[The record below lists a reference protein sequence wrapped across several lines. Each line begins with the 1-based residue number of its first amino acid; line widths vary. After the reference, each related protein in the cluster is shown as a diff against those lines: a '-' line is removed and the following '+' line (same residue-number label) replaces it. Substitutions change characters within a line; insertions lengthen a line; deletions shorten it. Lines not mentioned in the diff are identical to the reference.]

1 MTRLTVLLWAMLL
14 CIQVE
19 AQTPLAAFQADAA
32 GYQLLIRPFLEKYC
46 TNCHSAEV
54 SEANLILERDL
65 TLNFLDSSTQAK
77 WGEVVN
83 VLNSHEMPPK
93 DEPQPDPSETAAV
106 VDWTTAQV
114 VAAQLH
120 RRDHHIVLR
129 RLNRAEYRN
138 VVRDLIGIDMDTK
151 HFPQDPPAGGFDNNG
166 GALTLSPMQMEL
178 YYDAALKILNKAL
191 VTGDQPESFIWRVE
205 PESGNSDSNRV
216 DFMGQRPI
224 VNGGQNA
231 VRDGCVVMHH
241 DNWDRKVNTRDF
253 RLKYPGTYQIRIHA
267 GGRVPDREQV
277 VASAEKFLRE
287 RRDRE
292 LKENPKAKRYIEE
305 TYENTLQHFRTD
317 RMYDYGPPR
326 IKVIRDLAGQPEVIA
341 ELDIDASHRDMK
353 DFVIETDFTTESAGI
368 TIEYAYAI
376 PRELENF
383 WFQTGDAFE
392 RPECWIDWMELSGPI
407 HETWPPASHRKIL
420 LDDSRHETNDRVH
433 AEKVLRRF
441 MALAYRRTVTPEE
454 VEEKLKLFD
463 AASEHSQSF
472 IEAIQVPLAS
482 VMVSPSFLFLVEST
496 PAGEPL
502 NDFELASR
510 LSFFLWS
517 SMPDPELLRLAQQQT
532 LRRPE
537 VLHAQVDRMLKDD
550 RVQAFVQNFAG
561 QWLGLRDVGSN
572 PPAADLF
579 RHYDRHLETSMVRES
594 EAFFKEILDH
604 NLDVMNFVDSNFV
617 VINERMARFYGID
630 GVRGDHFRRVSISP
644 ETPRGGV
651 MTQASILTT
660 TSNGTRTSPVKRGTW
675 ILKNVLGTDP
685 GLPVAN
691 AGEIAP
697 KVPGIDKA
705 TVRKRLE
712 IHRELPQCA
721 RCHDKIDPLGFA
733 LENFDASG
741 FFRKQEGFG
750 YQGRIERDDPVIDAS
765 SRLPDGTEIDGIHGL
780 QRELFKKEELFLTC
794 LTSKMMTYALGRE
807 LTLAD
812 RPEVQLGVRQLQASD
827 RSLRSLIYTIV
838 SSKTFTHR

>member
-1 MTRLTVLLWAMLL
+1 MSRLSALLWVMLS
-14 CIQVE
+14 IVQAD
-19 AQTPLAAFQADAA
+19 AQTPETTFEADAA
-32 GYQLLIRPFLEKYC
+32 GYRSRVRPFLEKYC
-46 TNCHSAEV
+46 SACHNAEV
-54 SEANLILERDL
+54 SEGNLVLDRDL
-65 TLNFLDSSTQAK
+65 TLNFLDPTAQAK

-93 DEPQPDPSETAAV
+93 DEPQPEPSETAAV
-106 VDWTTAQV
+106 VDWTTTQV

-138 VVRDLIGIDMDTK
+138 VIRDLVGIEVDAK
-151 HFPQDPPAGGFDNNG
+151 HFPQDPTAGGFDNNG
-166 GALTLSPMQMEL
+166 GALNLSPMQMEL
-178 YYDAALKILNKAL
+178 YYDEALKILNKAL
-191 VTGDQPESFIWRVE
+191 VTGDQPESFVWRIE
-205 PESGNSDSNRV
+205 PDSGNSDANRV
-216 DFMGQRPI
+216 DFQGQRPI

-231 VRDGCVVMHH
+231 VRDGCVVLHH

-253 RLKYPGTYQIRIHA
+253 RLKHPGKYQIRIRA

-292 LKENPKAKRYIEE
+292 LQENPKGKRYIEE
-305 TYENTLQHFRTD
+305 AYERALQHFRTD

-341 ELDIDASHRDMK
+341 ELDIDASYRDMK
-353 DFVIETDFTTESAGI
+353 DLVIETDFTTESAGI

-392 RPECWIDWMELSGPI
+392 RPECWIDWIELSGPVY
-407 HETWPPASHRKIL
+407 EAWPPASHRKIL
-420 LDDSRHETNDRVH
+420 LDDSFHATNDRAH

-463 AASEHSQSF
+463 AASGQSQSF
-472 IEAIQVPLAS
+472 IDAIQVPLAA
-482 VMVSPSFLFLVEST
+482 VMVSPSFLYLVEST
-496 PAGEPL
+496 PTGEPL

-532 LRRPE
+532 LRQPD
-537 VLHAQVDRMLKDD
+537 VLRAQVDRMVKDG
-550 RVQAFVQNFAG
+550 RIGAFVQNFAG
-561 QWLGLRDVGSN
+561 QWLGLRDVGAN

-594 EAFFKEILDH
+594 EAFFREILDH
-604 NLDVMNFVDSNFV
+604 DLDVMNFVDSDFV

-644 ETPRGGV
+644 EIPRGGV
-651 MTQASILTT
+651 MTHASILTT

-675 ILKNVLGTDP
+675 ILKNILGTDP

-741 FFRKQEGFG
+741 FYRKQEGFG
-750 YQGRIERDDPVIDAS
+750 YQGRIERDDPVIDATS
-765 SRLPDGTEIDGIHGL
+765 QLPDGTKIDGIHGL
-780 QRELFKKEELFLTC
+780 QRELLKKEELFLAC

-812 RPEVQLGVRQLQASD
+812 RPAVQQTVQLLQRSD
-827 RSLRSLIYTIV
+827 RSLRSLIHTIV
-838 SSKTFTHR
+838 SSKSFTHR

>member
-1 MTRLTVLLWAMLL
+1 MSRLSALLWVMLS
-14 CIQVE
+14 IVQAD
-19 AQTPLAAFQADAA
+19 AQTPQKTFEADAA
-32 GYQLLIRPFLEKYC
+32 GYRSRVRPFLEKYC
-46 TNCHSAEV
+46 SACHNAEV
-54 SEANLILERDL
+54 SEGNLVLDRDL
-65 TLNFLDSSTQAK
+65 TLNFLDPTAQAK

-93 DEPQPDPSETAAV
+93 DEPQPEPSETAAV
-106 VDWTTAQV
+106 VDWTTTQV

-138 VVRDLIGIDMDTK
+138 VIRDLVGIDVDTK

-166 GALTLSPMQMEL
+166 GALNLSPMQMEL
-178 YYDAALKILNKAL
+178 YYDEALKILNKAL
-191 VTGDQPESFIWRVE
+191 VTGDQPESFVWRIE
-205 PESGNSDSNRV
+205 PDSGNSDANRV
-216 DFMGQRPI
+216 DFQGQRPI

-231 VRDGCVVMHH
+231 VRDGCVVLHH

-253 RLKYPGTYQIRIHA
+253 RLKHPGKYQIRIRA

-292 LKENPKAKRYIEE
+292 LQENPKGKRYIEE
-305 TYENTLQHFRTD
+305 AYERALQHFRTD

-341 ELDIDASHRDMK
+341 ELDIDASYRDMK
-353 DFVIETDFTTESAGI
+353 DLVIETDFTTESAGI

-392 RPECWIDWMELSGPI
+392 RPECWIDWIELSGPVY
-407 HETWPPASHRKIL
+407 EAWPPASHRKIL
-420 LDDSRHETNDRVH
+420 LDDSFHATNDRAH

-463 AASEHSQSF
+463 AASGQSQSF
-472 IEAIQVPLAS
+472 IDAIQVPLAA
-482 VMVSPSFLFLVEST
+482 VMVSPSFLYLVEST
-496 PAGEPL
+496 PTGEPL

-532 LRRPE
+532 LRQPD
-537 VLHAQVDRMLKDD
+537 VLRAQVDRMVKDG
-550 RVQAFVQNFAG
+550 RIGAFVQNFAG
-561 QWLGLRDVGSN
+561 QWLGLRDVGAN

-594 EAFFKEILDH
+594 EAFFREILDH
-604 NLDVMNFVDSNFV
+604 DLDVMNFVDSDFV

-644 ETPRGGV
+644 EIPRGGV
-651 MTQASILTT
+651 MTHASILTT

-675 ILKNVLGTDP
+675 ILKNILGTDP

-741 FFRKQEGFG
+741 FYRKQEGFG
-750 YQGRIERDDPVIDAS
+750 YQGRIERDDPVIDATS
-765 SRLPDGTEIDGIHGL
+765 QLPDGTKIDGIHGL
-780 QRELFKKEELFLTC
+780 QRELLKKEELFLAC

-812 RPEVQLGVRQLQASD
+812 RPAVQQTVQLLQRSD
-827 RSLRSLIYTIV
+827 RSLRSLIHTIV
-838 SSKTFTHR
+838 SSKSFTHR